1 MRHRLARAD
10 DEVSEAERVELDRI
24 GRGRDLDEYLM
35 AQLIDQHLELD

>member
-24 GRGRDLDEYLM
+24 GRGLNLEECLM
-35 AQLIDQHLELD
+35 AQLINQHLKLD